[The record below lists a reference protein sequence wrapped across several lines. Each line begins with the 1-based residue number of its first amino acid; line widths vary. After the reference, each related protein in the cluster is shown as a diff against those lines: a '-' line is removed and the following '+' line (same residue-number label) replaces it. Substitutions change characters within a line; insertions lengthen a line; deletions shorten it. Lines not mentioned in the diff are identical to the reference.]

1 MVKREGVL
9 APGGAVGLR
18 ARDSD
23 LEGPMTRRH
32 TEFVLVLGMLMAC
45 APLAIDMYLPSIPT
59 LERELSAG
67 AGQAQFTLAA
77 YFIGMAIGQAFYGP
91 LADRFGRK
99 PPLYAGMILFV
110 LGSVACALAPTI
122 ESLVV
127 ARFVQALGG
136 SAGMV
141 IALAMVRDLFDPKTS
156 ARVFSQVVLVMGV
169 APVLA
174 PLVGGYVLAAAGW
187 RAIFW
192 ALAGFGLVCLAS
204 VALRLLETRPVGS
217 GGPAGIGAALQ
228 TYFRLARDAR
238 FVGYAFSGGLAAA
251 GMFAYISGSPHVL
264 IDLYGVPP
272 QAYGWIF
279 SANALG
285 LIVASQFNRWLLARF
300 TPDAVLA
307 RAFMMVAFS
316 GVALVLLAKTNAAG
330 LAGILV
336 PLFFYVASLGF
347 VNPNASAGALADQ
360 AERAGSASALLRT
373 LQFGMATVAGALVGA
388 LHNASALPMAGVI
401 AACGVDALVMHRR
414 LIAVPRL
421 ATSGGGN
428 DEIRAVRGNGAID
441 HRIAQEALTRGHAI
455 IGVGRDPARSETR
468 NHVPIDGRQRQH

>member
-187 RAIFW
+187 RGPW
-192 ALAGFGLVCLAS
+192 
-204 VALRLLETRPVGS
+204 
-217 GGPAGIGAALQ
+217 PAG
-228 TYFRLARDAR
+228 
-238 FVGYAFSGGLAAA
+238 
-251 GMFAYISGSPHVL
+251 
-264 IDLYGVPP
+264 
-272 QAYGWIF
+272 
-279 SANALG
+279 
-285 LIVASQFNRWLLARF
+285 
-300 TPDAVLA
+300 
-307 RAFMMVAFS
+307 
-316 GVALVLLAKTNAAG
+316 
-330 LAGILV
+330 
-336 PLFFYVASLGF
+336 
-347 VNPNASAGALADQ
+347 
-360 AERAGSASALLRT
+360 
-373 LQFGMATVAGALVGA
+373 
-388 LHNASALPMAGVI
+388 
-401 AACGVDALVMHRR
+401 
-414 LIAVPRL
+414 
-421 ATSGGGN
+421 
-428 DEIRAVRGNGAID
+428 
-441 HRIAQEALTRGHAI
+441 
-455 IGVGRDPARSETR
+455 
-468 NHVPIDGRQRQH
+468 